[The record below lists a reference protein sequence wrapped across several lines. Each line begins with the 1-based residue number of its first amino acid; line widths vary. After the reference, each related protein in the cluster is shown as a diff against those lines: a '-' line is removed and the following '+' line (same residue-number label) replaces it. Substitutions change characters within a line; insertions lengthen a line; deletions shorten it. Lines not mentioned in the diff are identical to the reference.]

1 MDISGVFDDISA
13 QMRRDF
19 EKARKA
25 IVAHSG
31 MKGAAFEDT
40 VRGFLENHLPS
51 SLAVCTGQLFDSTGA
66 QSNQLDVI
74 IYDRHATPVLYRT
87 GEIQV
92 IPIECAY
99 AVIEVKAQLS
109 PSTIPGIIENMLS
122 VRKLVKSACYWFS
135 DGEIILTR
143 HNLYGQEWD
152 IWPVHYFV
160 FAFESSEVDAI
171 GQRITDEHES
181 RKLPLPS
188 RIDCVCILDRA
199 VFLNRHPDGS
209 QDALPGPDTTFAYY
223 ETPKALLLFYT
234 LIAHYLN
241 QATLPRFRFSDYIKN
256 VNWGDQP
263 AQAAEPAQDAGKS

>member
-31 MKGAAFEDT
+31 MKGAGFEDA
-40 VRGFLENHLPS
+40 VRGFLESYLPS

-66 QSNQLDVI
+66 QSNQLELI
-74 IYDRHATPVLYRT
+74 IYDREATPVLCRT
-87 GEIQV
+87 GEIRV

-109 PSTIPGIIENMLS
+109 PSKIPEIIDNMLS
-122 VRKLVKSACYWFS
+122 VRKLRKSAYY
-135 DGEIILTR
+135 GEAGTPVIWEQ
-143 HNLYGQEWD
+143 HNLYGEPWN

-160 FAFESSEVDAI
+160 FAFEASELNAI
-171 GQRITDEHES
+171 GQRITEEHES
-181 RKLPLPS
+181 RTLPPPS

-199 VFLNRHPDGS
+199 VFLNRRHDGS
-209 QDALPGPDTTFAYY
+209 QDALPAPDTEFGYY

-234 LIAHYLN
+234 LIAHYQN
-241 QATLPRFRFSDYIKN
+241 QASLPKFRFSDYI
-256 VNWGDQP
+256 
-263 AQAAEPAQDAGKS
+263 